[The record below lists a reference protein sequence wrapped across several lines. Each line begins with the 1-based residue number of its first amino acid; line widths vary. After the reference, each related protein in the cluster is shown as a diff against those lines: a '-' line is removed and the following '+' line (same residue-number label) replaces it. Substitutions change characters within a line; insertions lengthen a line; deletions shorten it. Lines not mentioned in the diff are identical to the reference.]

1 MRKQEFLDA
10 LKRKLSGL
18 PKREITERLIFYNE
32 MIDDIMEEGVS
43 EEAAVSRIG
52 CVDTI
57 AEQIIAE
64 TPFLKI
70 ARERLKTQKQYKAWE
85 IAFLVLGSPIWLS
98 LAIAMVAVV
107 FSLYV
112 SFWSIIVSV
121 WAVFI
126 SLIAGAFGGS
136 IMSFVYVFIGKGAT
150 GFALLGISLICTGIS
165 ALAFLGC
172 KEVTKAM
179 LLLTKKLALG
189 IKKRFVKKE
198 ARDE

>member
-10 LKRKLSGL
+10 LKRELTCL
-18 PKREITERLIFYNE
+18 PKREVEERLAFYNE
-32 MIDDIMEEGVS
+32 MIEDIIEEGVT
-43 EEAAVSRIG
+43 EEEAVSRIG

-85 IAFLVLGSPIWLS
+85 IALLVLGSPIWLS

-112 SFWSIIVSV
+112 SLWSIIVSV